1 MPYFKYKVLDNESKK
16 IRSGLVEA
24 VSANV
29 AVEVLQEEGFS
40 VISVREK
47 SGFRKLKELS
57 ILDRIK
63 PRDLVIFFRQF
74 SVMISANVAIAQAL
88 KVLADQT
95 DSKRLKMIVSE
106 IADEVDAGAKL
117 SNTLAK
123 RPKIFP
129 NFYISVIRSGETS
142 GKLDEVLEY
151 LADEI
156 EKDYDMMHKIKGA
169 MIYPAFIL
177 TGLITVGIIMMIYVV
192 PQLTGILTET
202 GAELPLS
209 TRILIG
215 TSGFLKNYWW
225 IILVILISF
234 IIGTRFYIS
243 KPQGRKQF
251 DFLKLHLPIF
261 GKLFRRIYL
270 VRFARSMNTLI
281 IGGVTITSGLKVSAN
296 VVGNVIYKDLI
307 NQTIKAVE
315 DGSSISSVFIT
326 SKVIPKM
333 VSQML
338 SIGEKTGKLDVIL
351 GSLINFYTRE
361 IDNTV
366 ANLMTLMEPIIMVIM
381 GLAVGVMVAAVILP
395 MYNLAGQF

>member
-1 MPYFKYKVLDNESKK
+1 MPYFKYKALDNKSKK
-16 IRSGLVEA
+16 IKSGLVEA

-29 AVEVLQEEGFS
+29 AVEVLQEKGFS
-40 VISVREK
+40 VISVTEK
-47 SGFRKLKELS
+47 SGFRKFKELS
-57 ILDRIK
+57 ILDKIK
-63 PRDLVIFFRQF
+63 SRDIVIFFRQF
-74 SVMISANVAIAQAL
+74 SVMISANIAIAQAL
-88 KVLADQT
+88 KVLIDQT
-95 DSKRLKMIVSE
+95 DNKKLKTIVSE
-106 IADEVDAGAKL
+106 IAGEVDAGAKL
-117 SNTLAK
+117 SSALAK

-129 NFYISVIRSGETS
+129 SFYISVIRSGETS

-151 LADEI
+151 LADEV
-156 EKDYDMMHKIKGA
+156 EKDYDMMHKIRGA
-169 MIYPAFIL
+169 MIYPAFIT
-177 TGLITVGIIMMIYVV
+177 TGLFAVGIIMMIYVV
-192 PQLTGILTET
+192 PKLTTILTET

-209 TRILIG
+209 TKILIG
-215 TSGFLKNYWW
+215 TSGFLKSYWW
-225 IILVILISF
+225 SLLIILISL
-234 IIGTRFYIS
+234 IISIKFYINR
-243 KPQGRKQF
+243 PQGRKQF
-251 DFLKLHLPIF
+251 DFLKLHLPVF
-261 GKLFRRIYL
+261 GKLFQRIYL

-315 DGSSISSVFIT
+315 DGNSISSVFIT

-338 SIGEKTGKLDVIL
+338 SIGEKTGKLDIVL
-351 GSLINFYTRE
+351 DGLTNFYTRE

-395 MYNLAGQF
+395 MYNLASQF

>member
-16 IRSGLVEA
+16 IKSGLVEA

-177 TGLITVGIIMMIYVV
+177 TGLIAVGIIMMIYVV

-234 IIGTRFYIS
+234 IVGTRFYIS

-315 DGSSISSVFIT
+315 DGSSISSVFIK
-326 SKVIPKM
+326 SNVIPKM